1 MMQIRTFLRIMFNDI
16 FHNNVVSKSIS
27 ALVNFCNEYNVF
39 GVKQLKYS
47 QNVSLNMRDTKKNI
61 FFQSIGGDRIDC
73 K

>member
-1 MMQIRTFLRIMFNDI
+1 MQIRIFLRIMFNDI
-16 FHNNVVSKSIS
+16 FHNNVISKSIS

-61 FFQSIGGDRIDC
+61 FFQSITGDKIDC
-73 K
+73 Q